1 MYFLLFLG
9 WCLYSIGL
17 IGVLINRSNFI
28 MFLMCLELM
37 FLGVITILVCGSV
50 LSGDLSGQ
58 IFSIFIVTVAAAES
72 AIGLSLLVSYHRD
85 SSTVD
90 LETADSIKF

>member
-1 MYFLLFLG
+1 MYFLLFLS

-17 IGVLINRSNFI
+17 IGVLINRKNFI

-37 FLGVITILVCGSV
+37 FLGVIAFFVCGSV
-50 LSGDLSGQ
+50 LTGDLSGQ

-85 SSTVD
+85 NVTTD
-90 LETADSIKF
+90 LDTADSIKF

>member
-72 AIGLSLLVSYHRD
+72 AIGLSLLASYHRD